1 MPEGNG
7 ADTTGV
13 VQQVVE
19 AAASAPHSLPTTFRI
34 GGKDVRVPALTL
46 SALEMLESEM
56 ALIDTG
62 AKIREYTK
70 AVLRVIATSIEVA
83 RAGEERDPEP
93 AEIQTTYDKFRRRII
108 FGEMSNMAVQ
118 MNELLINTGY
128 VLRGEAEAAKT
139 EANPGTGTSTESPP
153 NSPSGASA
161 EAIPEESSVH

>member
-13 VQQVVE
+13 VQQSVE
-19 AAASAPHSLPTTFRI
+19 AAASAPHSIPTTFRI

-62 AKIREYTK
+62 ATVRDYTK
-70 AVLRVIATSIEVA
+70 AVLRVIATSIEVEK
-83 RAGEERDPEP
+83 AGEERDPEP
-93 AEIQTTYDKFRRRII
+93 EAIQATYDRFRRRII
-108 FGEMSNMAVQ
+108 FGEMSNLAIQ
-118 MNELLINTGY
+118 MNQLLISTGY

-153 NSPSGASA
+153 SLPSGTSA